1 MFTISLR
8 LSHLRRLQ
16 PLQQALGYSKVS
28 KRDRRIRIEERISE
42 TNKKHV
48 NELRAFIMLAHQ
60 RQKCLSVDDWKS
72 LLAKLQENRTQE
84 GIYSIYKVSDGSVS
98 SFNGNVLKILL
109 TLRPPQDS
117 MQTARNFIE
126 ASDMEYGLLVKRY
139 LIQFYV
145 KKASETTLSCEEQG
159 KLLELYVQ

>member
-1 MFTISLR
+1 MFTISRR
-8 LSHLRRLQ
+8 LSLLRRLQ

-42 TNKKHV
+42 NNKKNV
-48 NELRAFIMLAHQ
+48 NELRAFLMLAHQ
-60 RQKCLSVDDWKS
+60 QQKYLLVDDWKTII
-72 LLAKLQENRTQE
+72 AKLQENRTHE
-84 GIYSIYKVSDGSVS
+84 GIYSIYKVSDGSFS
-98 SFNGNVLKILL
+98 SFHGNVLKILL
-109 TLRPPQDS
+109 SLRPPKDS

-139 LIQFYV
+139 LIQFYA

-159 KLLELYVQ
+159 ELLELCVK